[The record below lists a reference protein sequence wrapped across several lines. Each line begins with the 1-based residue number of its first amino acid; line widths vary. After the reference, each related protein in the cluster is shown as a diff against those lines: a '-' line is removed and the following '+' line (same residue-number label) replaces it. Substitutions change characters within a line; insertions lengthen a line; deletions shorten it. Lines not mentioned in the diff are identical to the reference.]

1 MRKEILII
9 EDDETLLSMISYN
22 IKNNNFNVREAK
34 NGEDAL
40 LFLKEKTPDL
50 VLIDWMIPAP
60 SGIEI
65 CKSIRRNKN
74 TKDLPIIILTARGE
88 EEDKVK
94 GLESGADD
102 YIVKPFSPIELIA
115 RINALL
121 RRYNKSFV
129 ESSLEYS
136 DIVMDLRQ
144 QKVYRSKKK
153 IQLGPTEFKLL
164 KHFLEN
170 PQRVFQREQLLDN
183 VWGHGIYVELRTV
196 DTHIRRLRKAINIGK
211 LPNIIRTVRS
221 FGYSLDSNQ

>member
-1 MRKEILII
+1 
-9 EDDETLLSMISYN
+9 
-22 IKNNNFNVREAK
+22 
-34 NGEDAL
+34 
-40 LFLKEKTPDL
+40 
-50 VLIDWMIPAP
+50 
-60 SGIEI
+60 
-65 CKSIRRNKN
+65 
-74 TKDLPIIILTARGE
+74 
-88 EEDKVK
+88 
-94 GLESGADD
+94 
-102 YIVKPFSPIELIA
+102 
-115 RINALL
+115 
-121 RRYNKSFV
+121 
-129 ESSLEYS
+129 
-136 DIVMDLRQ
+136 MDLRQ